1 MAQEVAAGL
10 GQRQILFRSLPRGVV
25 TLWRSRDVTILV
37 PVLGD
42 QLSLNLSS
50 LDGLDPASVIVL
62 MMEVGDETTYV
73 RHHKIKLTYIL
84 SAMRHHADALR
95 TRGWRVDYVP
105 LDDPDNSGSFT
116 GEIARAIERHDPDRI
131 IVTEAGEWRVAAM
144 LDSWQTLFGLPV
156 DIRADTRFLCSHGAF
171 DRWADGRGE
180 LTMEFFY
187 REMRRKTGLLM
198 ENGKPSG
205 GRWNFDK
212 DNRKPAQA
220 DLLMPRPHSFAPDDI
235 TRDVIAL
242 VEKRF
247 PDNPGCLDNF
257 DYAVTA
263 RDAERQAASFLAN
276 ALPQFGDYEDAMLTG
291 ERFLWHSIL
300 SPYINSGLLDP
311 LDLCRR
317 AEAEYRA
324 GRAPLNSVEGYI
336 RQIIGWR
343 EYMRGIYWREGPD
356 YVERNYLAHRRPLPA
371 WFWTGE
377 TDMHCLAEA
386 IGQTLATSHAHHIQ
400 RLMVIGNFALLIGA
414 DPKQVH
420 RWYLEIYVD
429 AYEWVELPN
438 TLGMSQFGDGGLLG
452 SKPYVSSGAYIN
464 RMSDYCHDCRY
475 DVSERVG
482 ENACPFNA
490 LYWDFLARHR
500 DKLGE
505 NRRLAM
511 PYRKW
516 DRFSDA
522 DQAALRTQAATF
534 LRSIDAREVPGYEQ
548 T

>member
-1 MAQEVAAGL
+1 MTVL
-10 GQRQILFRSLPRGVV
+10 I
-25 TLWRSRDVTILV
+25 

-42 QLSLNLSS
+42 QLSFGLSS
-50 LDGLDPASVIVL
+50 LAAVLKHDAIVL
-62 MMEVGDETTYV
+62 MMEVAEETGYV
-73 RHHKIKLTYIL
+73 RHHKQKLVYIL
-84 SAMRHHADALR
+84 SAMRHHAQALAEA
-95 TRGWRVDYVP
+95 GWRVDYVR
-105 LDDPDNSGSFT
+105 LDAADNSGSFT
-116 GEIARAIERHDPDRI
+116 GEIARAIERHRPDRI
-131 IVTEAGEWRVAAM
+131 VVTEAGEWRVAAM
-144 LDSWQTLFGLPV
+144 LESWETLFGLPV
-156 DIRADTRFLCSHGAF
+156 TICPDHRFICTHGEFEGWAR
-171 DRWADGRGE
+171 DRRD

-187 REMRRKTGLLM
+187 REMRRKTCLLL
-198 ENGKPSG
+198 EDGKPVG

-212 DNRKPAQA
+212 DNRKPAKP
-220 DLLMPRPHSFAPDDI
+220 DLLMPRPLSFRPDAI
-235 TRDVIAL
+235 TREVMTLIGQRFGHHPGAL
-242 VEKRF
+242 
-247 PDNPGCLDNF
+247 DSF

-263 RDAERQAASFLAN
+263 ADAERQAASFLAN

-311 LDLCRR
+311 FDLCRR

-336 RQIIGWR
+336 RQILGWR
-343 EYMRGIYWREGPD
+343 EYMRGIYWREGPG
-356 YVERNYLAHRRPLPA
+356 YVDRNFLDHRRDLPG

-377 TDMHCLAEA
+377 TEMNCLHQA
-386 IGQTLATSHAHHIQ
+386 IGQTLATAHAHHIQ

-414 DPKQVH
+414 DPRQVH
-420 RWYLEIYVD
+420 QWYLEIYLD

-464 RMSDYCHDCRY
+464 RMSDYCRGCRY
-475 DVSERVG
+475 QVTERLG
-482 ENACPFNA
+482 GTACPFNA

-511 PYRKW
+511 PYRTW
-516 DRFSDA
+516 DRQTPDEQNATRAQARKFLDGLGGQPDA
-522 DQAALRTQAATF
+522 FA
-534 LRSIDAREVPGYEQ
+534 
-548 T
+548 